1 MATPCLKV
9 STNVLVLSSDH
20 SWRPHDRNFSTESD
34 DAMNIQQALAR
45 LMNKDDLS
53 GDEMSAVM
61 RQVMTGEA
69 TPAQIGGFLVALRMK
84 GETVDEVAAAASVM
98 RSLADTVSLGDKPAI
113 DIVGT
118 GGDSTSTFNISTC
131 SAIVA
136 SSAGARV
143 AKHGNRSVS
152 SKSGAA
158 DVLEEAGVNIDLSPQ
173 QVARCVEEL
182 NLGFMFA
189 PRHHSAMKH
198 AIGPRRE
205 MAIRTVFNLLGPL
218 TNPAGAR
225 RQLLGVYD
233 AQWVRP
239 VAEVLN
245 KLGSDHVIVVHGNDG
260 MDEISISGPTQVAE
274 LKNGQVDD
282 YVIEP
287 PQFGLTEAPLSD
299 IAVESAEQSLSMIH
313 QVLDGKS
320 GAARDI
326 VLLNA
331 GAAICV
337 AGLCDSIQAGV
348 TMAGAV
354 IDSGEAKHKLQ
365 ALVQFTQGLE

>member
-1 MATPCLKV
+1 
-9 STNVLVLSSDH
+9 
-20 SWRPHDRNFSTESD
+20 
-34 DAMNIQQALAR
+34 MNIQQALER
-45 LMNKDDLS
+45 LMSKADLS
-53 GDEMSAVM
+53 SNEMSAVM
-61 RQVMTGEA
+61 QQVMTGEA

-84 GETVDEVAAAASVM
+84 GETVDEVAAAAGVM
-98 RSLADTVSLGDKPAI
+98 RSLADAVSLGDKPAI

-136 SSAGARV
+136 ASAGARV

-158 DVLEEAGVNIDLSPQ
+158 DLLEEAGVNIDLSPE
-173 QVARCVEEL
+173 QVAQCVDAL

-225 RQLLGVYD
+225 SQLLGVYD
-233 AQWVRP
+233 QQWVRP
-239 VAEVLN
+239 MADVL
-245 KLGSDHVIVVHGNDG
+245 KQLGSDHVIVVHGHDG

-274 LKNGQVDD
+274 LRDGDVRE
-282 YVIEP
+282 YVVEP
-287 PQFGLTEAPLSD
+287 GQFGLAVAPLTD
-299 IAVESAEQSLSMIH
+299 ITVNSAAESLSMIK
-313 QVLDGKS
+313 QVLEGQS
-320 GAARDI
+320 GAPRDI

-337 AGLCDSIQAGV
+337 AGLADDIESGV
-348 TMAGAV
+348 AMARTV
-354 IDSGEAKHKLQ
+354 IDNGEAGRKLQ
-365 ALVQFTQGLE
+365 SLVEFSQGLIKT

>member
-1 MATPCLKV
+1 MK
-9 STNVLVLSSDH
+9 
-20 SWRPHDRNFSTESD
+20 
-34 DAMNIQQALAR
+34 IQQALER
-45 LMNKDDLS
+45 LLCKENLS
-53 GDEMSAVM
+53 SDEMTAVM
-61 RQVMTGEA
+61 RQVMTGES

-98 RSLADTVSLGDKPAI
+98 RSLADAVSLGDKPAI

-136 SSAGARV
+136 ASAGARV

-158 DVLEEAGVNIDLSPQ
+158 DLLEEAGVNIDLSPDA
-173 QVARCVEEL
+173 VGRCVEEL

-225 RQLLGVYD
+225 SQLLGVYD
-233 AQWVRP
+233 TQWVRP
-239 VAEVLN
+239 IAEVLQ
-245 KLGSDHVIVVHGNDG
+245 KLGSDHVIVVHGHDG

-274 LKNGQVDD
+274 LHNGQIRE
-282 YVIEP
+282 YVIKP
-287 PQFGLTEAPLSD
+287 ADFGLSDAPLAD
-299 IAVESAEQSLSMIH
+299 IAVNGAAQSLAMIH
-313 QVLDGKS
+313 TVLDGLP

-326 VLLNA
+326 VLLNS

-337 AGLCDSIQAGV
+337 AELAPDIATGV
-348 TMAGAV
+348 AMATKAV
-354 IDSGEAKHKLQ
+354 DSGDAKRKLRQ
-365 ALVQFTQGLE
+365 LVEFSQSFA

>member
-1 MATPCLKV
+1 
-9 STNVLVLSSDH
+9 
-20 SWRPHDRNFSTESD
+20 
-34 DAMNIQQALAR
+34 MNIQQALEE
-45 LMNKDDLS
+45 LLNKGDLS
-53 GDEMSAVM
+53 GAQMSSVM

-84 GETVDEVAAAASVM
+84 GETVDEVAAAADVM
-98 RSLADTVSLGDKPAI
+98 RSLADTVSLNDQSAI

-136 SSAGARV
+136 AGAGVRV

-158 DVLEEAGVNIDLSPQ
+158 DLLEEAGVNIDLSAD
-173 QVARCVEEL
+173 QVAQCVDQL
-182 NLGFMFA
+182 GLGFMFA

-205 MAIRTVFNLLGPL
+205 MAVRTVFNLLGPL
-218 TNPAGAR
+218 TNPAGAKS
-225 RQLLGVYD
+225 QLLGVYD

-239 VAEVLN
+239 MAEVLN
-245 KLGSDHVIVVHGNDG
+245 KLGSDHVIVVHGHDG
-260 MDEISISGPTQVAE
+260 MDEISISGPTRVAE
-274 LKNGQVDD
+274 LKAGQVSE
-282 YVIEP
+282 YMIEP
-287 PQFGLTEAPLSD
+287 ELFGLSVAPLSD
-299 IAVESAEQSLSMIH
+299 ITVNSAADSLLMING
-313 QVLDGKS
+313 VLDKTP

-337 AGLCDSIQAGV
+337 AGAAETIADGV
-348 TMAGAV
+348 ELAAKA
-354 IDSGEAKHKLQ
+354 IDSGDAKRKLQ
-365 ALVQFTQGLE
+365 ELVKMSCSFAATGA

>member
-1 MATPCLKV
+1 MK
-9 STNVLVLSSDH
+9 
-20 SWRPHDRNFSTESD
+20 
-34 DAMNIQQALAR
+34 IQQALER
-45 LMNKDDLS
+45 LLNRDDLS

-69 TPAQIGGFLVALRMK
+69 TPSQIGGFLVALRMK

-98 RSLADTVSLGDKPAI
+98 RSLAESVSLGDKPAI

-118 GGDSTSTFNISTC
+118 GGDSTSSFNISTC

-158 DVLEEAGVNIDLSPQ
+158 DLLEQAGVNIDLTPT
-173 QVARCVEEL
+173 QVALCVEEL
-182 NLGFMFA
+182 DLGFMFA

-205 MAIRTVFNLLGPL
+205 MAVRTVFNLLGPL

-225 RQLLGVYD
+225 SQLLGVYD
-233 AQWVRP
+233 GQWVRP
-239 VAEVLN
+239 MADVLN
-245 KLGSDHVIVVHGNDG
+245 KLGSDHVIVVHGEDG

-274 LKNGQVDD
+274 LKNGQVQE
-282 YVIEP
+282 YIVEP
-287 PQFGLTEAPLSD
+287 GQFGLDEAPLSE
-299 IAVESAEQSLSMIH
+299 IAVDSAEQSLAMINT
-313 QVLDGKS
+313 VLDNQP

-337 AGLCDSIQAGV
+337 GGMAEDIGAGV
-348 TMAGAV
+348 ALARTV
-354 IDSGEAKHKLQ
+354 IANGDAKRKLSK
-365 ALVQFTQGLE
+365 LVEFSQTFV

>member
-1 MATPCLKV
+1 
-9 STNVLVLSSDH
+9 
-20 SWRPHDRNFSTESD
+20 
-34 DAMNIQQALAR
+34 MNIQQALER
-45 LMNKDDLS
+45 LMSKADLS
-53 GDEMSAVM
+53 SDEMSAVM
-61 RQVMTGEA
+61 QQVMTGDA

-84 GETVDEVAAAASVM
+84 GETVDEVAAAAGVM
-98 RSLADTVSLGDKPAI
+98 RSLADSVSLGDKPAI

-136 SSAGARV
+136 AGAGARV

-158 DVLEEAGVNIDLSPQ
+158 DLLEEAGVNIDLSPE
-173 QVARCVEEL
+173 QVAQCVDAL

-205 MAIRTVFNLLGPL
+205 MAIRTIFNLLGPL

-225 RQLLGVYD
+225 SQLLGVYD
-233 AQWVRP
+233 RQWVRP
-239 VAEVLN
+239 MADVL
-245 KLGSDHVIVVHGNDG
+245 KQLGSDHVIVVHGHDG

-274 LKNGQVDD
+274 LRDGDVHE
-282 YVIEP
+282 YVVEP
-287 PQFGLTEAPLSD
+287 AQFGLSVAPLAQ
-299 IAVESAEQSLSMIH
+299 IAVNSAAESLSMINK
-313 QVLDGKS
+313 VLAGEP

-337 AGLCDSIQAGV
+337 AGLADDIGSGV
-348 TMAGAV
+348 AMARNV
-354 IDSGEAKHKLQ
+354 IDNGEAGRKLQ
-365 ALVQFTQGLE
+365 SLVKFSQGLTPA

>member
-1 MATPCLKV
+1 
-9 STNVLVLSSDH
+9 
-20 SWRPHDRNFSTESD
+20 
-34 DAMNIQQALAR
+34 MNIQQALDR
-45 LMNKDDLS
+45 LMSKADLS

-61 RQVMTGEA
+61 QQVMTGDA

-84 GETVDEVAAAASVM
+84 GETVDEVAAAAGVM
-98 RSLADTVSLGDKPAI
+98 RSLADAVSLGDKPAI

-136 SSAGARV
+136 ASAGARV

-158 DVLEEAGVNIDLSPQ
+158 DVLEEAGVNIDLSPD
-173 QVARCVEEL
+173 QVAQCVDAL

-225 RQLLGVYD
+225 SQLLGVYD
-233 AQWVRP
+233 QQWVRP
-239 VAEVLN
+239 MAEVL
-245 KLGSDHVIVVHGNDG
+245 KQLGSDHVIVVHGHDG

-274 LKNGQVDD
+274 LRDGEVRE

-287 PQFGLTEAPLSD
+287 GQFGLSVAQLSD
-299 IAVESAEQSLSMIH
+299 IAVNSAAESLSMINR
-313 QVLDGKS
+313 VLEGQA

-337 AGLCDSIQAGV
+337 AGLANDIEAGV
-348 TMAGAV
+348 KMASTV
-354 IDSGEAKHKLQ
+354 IDNGEAQRKLQ
-365 ALVQFTQGLE
+365 SLIQFSKSLVTA

>member
-1 MATPCLKV
+1 MK
-9 STNVLVLSSDH
+9 
-20 SWRPHDRNFSTESD
+20 
-34 DAMNIQQALAR
+34 IQQALEQ
-45 LMNKDDLS
+45 LMNNTDLS
-53 GDEMSAVM
+53 GDEMSSVM
-61 RQVMTGEA
+61 QQVMTGEA

-84 GETVDEVAAAASVM
+84 GETVDEVAAAAGVM

-136 SSAGARV
+136 ASAGARV

-158 DVLEEAGVNIDLSPQ
+158 DLLEEAGVNIDLSPE
-173 QVARCVEEL
+173 QVAQCVDAL

-225 RQLLGVYD
+225 SQLLGVYD
-233 AQWVRP
+233 QQWVRP
-239 VAEVLN
+239 MADVL
-245 KLGSDHVIVVHGNDG
+245 KQLGSQHVIVVHGHDG

-274 LKNGQVDD
+274 LKNGEIRD
-282 YVIEP
+282 YVIAPE
-287 PQFGLTEAPLSD
+287 QFGLSAAPLAG
-299 IAVESAEQSLSMIH
+299 ITVNSAAESLSMING
-313 QVLDGKS
+313 VLAGEA

-337 AGLCDSIQAGV
+337 AGLAND
-348 TMAGAV
+348 
-354 IDSGEAKHKLQ
+354 IDSGLAMARNVIDNGEARRKLQ
-365 ALVQFTQGLE
+365 SLVEFSQSLAQS

>member
-1 MATPCLKV
+1 M
-9 STNVLVLSSDH
+9 
-20 SWRPHDRNFSTESD
+20 PHPS
-34 DAMNIQQALAR
+34 
-45 LMNKDDLS
+45 
-53 GDEMSAVM
+53 
-61 RQVMTGEA
+61 
-69 TPAQIGGFLVALRMK
+69 QIGGFLVALRMK
-84 GETVDEVAAAASVM
+84 GETVDEVAAAAGVM
-98 RSLADTVSLGDKPAI
+98 RSLADSVSLGDKPAI

-136 SSAGARV
+136 AGAGARV

-158 DVLEEAGVNIDLSPQ
+158 DLLEEAGVNIDLSPE
-173 QVARCVEEL
+173 QVAQCVDAL

-205 MAIRTVFNLLGPL
+205 MAIRTIFNLLGPL

-225 RQLLGVYD
+225 SQLLGVYD
-233 AQWVRP
+233 RQWVRP
-239 VAEVLN
+239 MADVL
-245 KLGSDHVIVVHGNDG
+245 KQLGSNHVIVVHGHDG

-274 LKNGQVDD
+274 LRDGEVHE
-282 YVIEP
+282 YVVEP
-287 PQFGLTEAPLSD
+287 AQFGLSVAPLAQ
-299 IAVESAEQSLSMIH
+299 IAVNSAAESLSMINK
-313 QVLDGKS
+313 VLAGEP

-337 AGLCDSIQAGV
+337 AGLADDIGSGV
-348 TMAGAV
+348 AMARNV
-354 IDSGEAKHKLQ
+354 IDNGEAGRKLQ
-365 ALVQFTQGLE
+365 SLVKFSQGLTGVRHEFNILRIRSSHDGRCPRYIKEDHRAQA